1 MVILLT
7 SLALGLNQL
16 ASRIDLNI
24 DLTKEG
30 RYTLSQETLAW
41 LTKLEKPA
49 DIIITIRESN
59 NQPKII
65 QRLLLDLD
73 LLLDAFE
80 RAPSAFPIRIHR
92 VDVNARKAQKTLIEK
107 YNLAEPNLI
116 LVATQ
121 GEENPEKAILFRFD
135 DQPATD
141 TSDPKEAFRSR
152 ESKARDAV
160 FDSGLYDE
168 WAESNRNVPEPTKF
182 RGEEVILR
190 SLMRVTRARKG
201 PNVVYFTRGHG

>member
-1 MVILLT
+1 MDFCNAARSRKLHRWTIVILLI

-16 ASRIDLNI
+16 ASRIDLNF

-41 LTKLEKPA
+41 LAKLEKPV

-80 RAPSAFPIRIHR
+80 RAPSSFPIHIHR

-107 YNLAEPNLI
+107 YNLAASRQWRRRMPSVGGSRLQPQGTGI
-116 LVATQ
+116 LVRTNKP
-121 GEENPEKAILFRFD
+121 GSYTKVVCEVV
-135 DQPATD
+135 
-141 TSDPKEAFRSR
+141 
-152 ESKARDAV
+152 SKSWAV
-160 FDSGLYDE
+160 
-168 WAESNRNVPEPTKF
+168 
-182 RGEEVILR
+182 
-190 SLMRVTRARKG
+190 
-201 PNVVYFTRGHG
+201 